1 MAGEEAEEGVMAEM
15 NKDWK
20 YVARVLLFIPA
31 GLATNIVT
39 FLGLSLIGGLLGWMN
54 PPDEFGES
62 FLEGGLIYAVFGTEL
77 GRNVVS
83 WIFHSIQ
90 GLAGSILMII
100 VMMQIYPVGSKRV
113 FNVVTIGFIAV
124 VGARLLAML
133 WYYGI
138 ELSSTALVAG
148 QLVGVI
154 ALRYAWRDMAF
165 DE

>member
-1 MAGEEAEEGVMAEM
+1 MAGEEAGEGVMAEI

-31 GLATNIVT
+31 GLLTNIVT
-39 FLGLSLIGGLLGWMN
+39 FLGLSLIGGLLGWMYS
-54 PPDEFGES
+54 PDKFGES

-77 GRNVVS
+77 GRSVVS
-83 WIFHSIQ
+83 WIFHLFKGS
-90 GLAGSILMII
+90 AGSIYMII
-100 VMMQIYPVGSKRV
+100 VMLQIYPVASKRV
-113 FNVVTIGFIAV
+113 FNVVAIGFIAV
-124 VGARLLAML
+124 VGVRLLAML
-133 WYYGI
+133 WHYGI